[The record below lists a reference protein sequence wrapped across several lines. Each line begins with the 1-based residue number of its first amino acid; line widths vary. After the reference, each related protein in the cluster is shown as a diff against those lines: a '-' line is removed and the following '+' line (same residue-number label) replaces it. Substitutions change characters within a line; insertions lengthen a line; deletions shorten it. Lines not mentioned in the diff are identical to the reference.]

1 MGLSAIIKTTMS
13 FYTELRRRNVLKVA
27 AVYVV
32 GSWLLIR
39 LIHNM
44 HPVLGIPHWSERL
57 IGLLLIIGLPLAR
70 HPRAGTDQ
78 AGQHRA
84 RPDRRA
90 EPKLPTPR

>member
-57 IGLLLIIGLPLAR
+57 IGLLLIIGLPLALYF
-70 HPRAGTDQ
+70 AYIY
-78 AGQHRA
+78 
-84 RPDRRA
+84 
-90 EPKLPTPR
+90 EITPVGLKKTCLLYTSDAADE